1 MSKYYNTFQG
11 FVKAFTGAA
20 KPGVKGNPTTIIGV
34 APSKNIKKFTEQKEK
49 ILKTTDKYKSAVND
63 PEVKKKMSS
72 GVSKTLSNISK
83 IYKGEPITKKVK
95 KVEKKAMGGRIGLKG
110 GGSDMSSTTNKSIN
124 SLKNFLE
131 DRKGFKKKISKLADS
146 RRDRSP
152 MERQRVLDTMKS
164 KAQAMGGDVR
174 TAGEM
179 KPLKGESTQ
188 SFEKRTESKVGGRI
202 GRKLGGGTDM
212 AKKKTNIQKIKET
225 FGPKKNVPSKLK
237 GFSKLP
243 EAIQQKMNKKLAKK
257 V

>member
-1 MSKYYNTFQG
+1 MSKYHNAFQG
-11 FVKAFTGAA
+11 FVKAFTAAA

-34 APSKNIKKFTEQKEK
+34 APSKNIKKFQEQKEK

-95 KVEKKAMGGRIGLKG
+95 KAKGGRIGLKG
-110 GGSDMSSTTNKSIN
+110 GGNDMGSNLNKSIN
-124 SLKNFLE
+124 SLKNILAN
-131 DRKGFKKKISKLADS
+131 RKNRKKSKIPSKQEEQKDMAL
-146 RRDRSP
+146 
-152 MERQRVLDTMKS
+152 QRVKDRPYNPEDNFDTYK
-164 KAQAMGGDVR
+164 KRTQAMGGDV
-174 TAGEM
+174 
-179 KPLKGESTQ
+179 
-188 SFEKRTESKVGGRI
+188 SFKTGGRI

-212 AKKKTNIQKIKET
+212 GNTAVKKKH
-225 FGPKKNVPSKLK
+225 K

-243 EAIQQKMNKKLAKK
+243 ETVQIKINKKLAKK